1 MSTEQTPPQPAPA
14 APAPVQPVSTAAPAA
29 ASAAPAAPAKP
40 APAPPPP
47 PDPKIIALRDEL
59 QKVLGPTATWEM
71 NGKLPAFRVPAAE
84 VHAACL
90 KLKNAGFDYCLFVT
104 ASDYIKENRFEMVY
118 ALTNYQDGREIALV
132 ADIPRTDSAI
142 DTVSDLWPTAEW
154 HEREVYD
161 LFGIKFNN
169 HGDLRRILLDESWA
183 GHPLRKDYTD
193 DLHQMVK
200 RPY

>member
-1 MSTEQTPPQPAPA
+1 
-14 APAPVQPVSTAAPAA
+14 
-29 ASAAPAAPAKP
+29 
-40 APAPPPP
+40 
-47 PDPKIIALRDEL
+47 
-59 QKVLGPTATWEM
+59 M

>member
-1 MSTEQTPPQPAPA
+1 MSNESVPPQPAPA
-14 APAPVQPVSTAAPAA
+14 APAPAKPVSTTAPAA
-29 ASAAPAAPAKP
+29 AAPAAAPAKP
-40 APAPPPP
+40 APAPPP

-59 QKVLGPTATWEM
+59 QKVLGATATWEM

-84 VHAACL
+84 IHAACG
-90 KLKNAGFDYCLFVT
+90 KLKNRGFDYCLFVT
-104 ASDYIKENRFEMVY
+104 ASDYIKEDRFEMVY
-118 ALTNYQDGREIALV
+118 VLTNYQDGREIALV

-169 HGDLRRILLDESWA
+169 HGDLRRILLDESWP